1 MKEADIESFVKN
13 MNDKLTLFLIHD
25 VDINK
30 VKQVYYQIAYE
41 KESQGYSTLTKL
53 AVAYMIVAK
62 NDGSYLR
69 FTDLS
74 RISKK
79 DRSVFSLYTNICKHG
94 CIKIE
99 PKLTRIEYISKII
112 EKTIFILYTKELI
125 NENEYKEAIEYAK
138 AILTSTEMNKVNT
151 TLLSSETNIIIAKC
165 LYNIFLKVTP
175 KRFTQKYF
183 AFTFN
188 TSDVAMRSNDL
199 FKQERIKPEL
209 PL

>member
-1 MKEADIESFVKN
+1 MKEVDIEGFVKN
-13 MNDKLTLFLIHD
+13 MNDKLTLFLIQNVD
-25 VDINK
+25 VEK
-30 VKQVYYQIAYE
+30 VRQVYYQIIDE
-41 KESQGYSTLTKL
+41 KEAQGYSTWAKL

-69 FTDLS
+69 FSDLN
-74 RISKK
+74 RIIKK
-79 DRSVFSLYTNICKHG
+79 DRSAFNLYTNISNHG
-94 CIKIE
+94 CIKIA
-99 PKLTRIEYISKII
+99 PKLSRIEYMSKII

-125 NENEYKEAIEYAK
+125 NEHEYKEAIEYARTMLSS
-138 AILTSTEMNKVNT
+138 IETDKVNT

-183 AFTFN
+183 AFAFN

-199 FKQERIKPEL
+199 FKQEKIKPEL